1 MKLTLFAMISFMAV
15 TASASVIPANSDYSA
30 SRLEKRMVEESYE
43 EADEDFKMLKRIS
56 KHNENARKTVA
67 ERHKKQREMAQ
78 VLNEGAGTSKDELKQ
93 NTVSDSEEQDLEGQL
108 GAASMEDSHQQKQMQ
123 DAEMEHSLKMAEK
136 EMLHETQHQLKEHN
150 VNHPDDP
157 LGVEP
162 GSVYNKDTLEEQV
175 NEFCEREGDV
185 LDDMAEKASD
195 GENSPTSSDTD
206 LFNESLKS
214 AGRDRAAKRECLNRS
229 RLYKGL

>member
-1 MKLTLFAMISFMAV
+1 
-15 TASASVIPANSDYSA
+15 
-30 SRLEKRMVEESYE
+30 
-43 EADEDFKMLKRIS
+43 
-56 KHNENARKTVA
+56 
-67 ERHKKQREMAQ
+67 
-78 VLNEGAGTSKDELKQ
+78 
-93 NTVSDSEEQDLEGQL
+93 
-108 GAASMEDSHQQKQMQ
+108 
-123 DAEMEHSLKMAEK
+123 
-136 EMLHETQHQLKEHN
+136 MLHETQHQLKEHN

-175 NEFCEREGDV
+175 NEVCGREGDV
-185 LDDMAEKASD
+185 LDKMAEKASD

>member
-15 TASASVIPANSDYSA
+15 TASASVIPGDSDYSA

-43 EADEDFKMLKRIS
+43 ETDEDFKMLKRIS
-56 KHNENARKTVA
+56 KHNEDARKTVA
-67 ERHKKQREMAQ
+67 ERYKKQREMAQ
-78 VLNEGAGTSKDELKQ
+78 VLNEGAGTSKNELKQ

-108 GAASMEDSHQQKQMQ
+108 GAASMEDSQMQ

-175 NEFCEREGDV
+175 NEFCGREGDV
-185 LDDMAEKASD
+185 LDKMAEKASD
-195 GENSPTSSDTD
+195 GENSPH
-206 LFNESLKS
+206 LI
-214 AGRDRAAKRECLNRS
+214 R
-229 RLYKGL
+229 Y